1 MCLRAHRAKDCI
13 ALIQAVKTAIDN
25 TGRTERHDGLTQP
38 GRAMKR
44 PLIKGRANKR
54 IDR

>member
-1 MCLRAHRAKDCI
+1 MRLRAHGTKDRI
-13 ALIQAVKTAIDN
+13 TLIQAVKPAIDN

-38 GRAMKR
+38 SRAMKR
-44 PLIKGRANKR
+44 PLIKGRTNKR